1 MEKEILYKKV
11 GAKIKSIRQA
21 KGLSL
26 MDVVGKI
33 EGGIDKSNL
42 SRIEAG
48 RTNPTVHTLYRL
60 SIALEVSLKELVDVD
75 LS

>member
-1 MEKEILYKKV
+1 MEKEILYKRV
-11 GAKIKSIRQA
+11 GAKIKSIRQS

-48 RTNPTVHTLYRL
+48 RTNPTLYTLYRL
-60 SIALEVSLKELVDVD
+60 ASCFGVPLKELVDID
-75 LS
+75 LR

>member
-11 GAKIKSIRQA
+11 GARIKSIRQA

-48 RTNPTVHTLYRL
+48 RTNPTLHTLYRL
-60 SIALEVSLKELVDVD
+60 ASCLGVQLKELVDID
-75 LS
+75 

>member
-1 MEKEILYKKV
+1 MEKEILYKRV

-48 RTNPTVHTLYRL
+48 RTNPTLHTLYRL
-60 SIALEVSLKELVDVD
+60 TSCFGVRLKELVDID
-75 LS
+75 